1 MYGDFPLWI
10 IANDVEKDILQG
22 DSFSALIFKLIINN
36 FIQCVKEEKF
46 TNFWYRTFKGFLPRN
61 WFQFVDDAVAV
72 TALEGEIRFYILF
85 SKCGRWS
92 EMSA

>member
-10 IANDVEKDILQG
+10 IATDVEKDILQG
-22 DSFSALIFKLIINN
+22 DSFSALIFKLIINT

-61 WFQFVDDAVAV
+61 
-72 TALEGEIRFYILF
+72 
-85 SKCGRWS
+85 
-92 EMSA
+92 